1 MCGSAGGEAE
11 EEPVYAQSAGERQE
25 GSVSMS
31 KSAKLMPYLSSLSSL
46 LPLLSPLTLGL
57 PVDFSLTLFLA
68 FTDVFLVFDGDC
80 LLSAVAKEREL
91 SLHTSNEE

>member
-46 LPLLSPLTLGL
+46 LPLLSPPSPLTSHLGTTSRLFTDFVLGL
-57 PVDFSLTLFLA
+57 HRCFSCF
-68 FTDVFLVFDGDC
+68 
-80 LLSAVAKEREL
+80 
-91 SLHTSNEE
+91 